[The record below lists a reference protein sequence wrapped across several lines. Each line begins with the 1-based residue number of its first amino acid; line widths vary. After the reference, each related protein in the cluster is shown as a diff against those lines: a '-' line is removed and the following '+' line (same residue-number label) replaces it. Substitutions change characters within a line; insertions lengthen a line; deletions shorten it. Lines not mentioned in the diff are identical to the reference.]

1 MLTYLLKSRMPK
13 IKDSIK
19 KCSDTKLEEIDKSK
33 KEKKQKPI
41 KKKKIKSFL
50 KISYLNNGKR
60 KSRES

>member
-1 MLTYLLKSRMPK
+1 MHK

-33 KEKKQKPI
+33 KEKNQKPI
-41 KKKKIKSFL
+41 KKKKIKLFL
-50 KISYLNNGKR
+50 RISYLNNGKR